1 MACLIKYKEIG
12 EKFIIDGDILE
23 CVVSDSEVSSDDCK
37 DCYFNGSW
45 ITCKHLI
52 QCADYEREDGK
63 DVWFKLVSVS

>member
-23 CVVSDSEVSSDDCK
+23 CVVSDDEVSADDCK
-37 DCYFNGSW
+37 GCYFSESW
-45 ITCKHLI
+45 VSCKGLI
-52 QCADYEREDGK
+52 QCADYEREDGV